1 MPIPSA
7 SSPEATAATAGT
19 HGTAPAERP
28 APRAGVMAA
37 VAVASVL
44 GLTGAV
50 AGAVAVTDLSAAPE
64 TLPPGPRDRG
74 GLVDQERPA
83 DQESPPAGGRT
94 GAPGGDGAEA
104 RPSPAD
110 AAPAPA
116 AQWLERTADA
126 TGIPP
131 RALRGYA
138 AAQLRMEA
146 DQPECSLS
154 WPTIAG
160 IGSVESKHGTFTGGE
175 IGPDGRTTVD
185 VIGIPLNGR
194 DNTAAIRDTDNG
206 ALDGDSEWDRAV
218 GPMQFIPST
227 WETWGTAAD
236 GGEPDP
242 HNIDDAALSAGR
254 YLCADGRDMTTDDG
268 WWAALMSYNRSTSYG
283 EDVLRTAKGYAD
295 AAVR

>member
-1 MPIPSA
+1 M
-7 SSPEATAATAGT
+7 AT
-19 HGTAPAERP
+19 
-28 APRAGVMAA
+28 
-37 VAVASVL
+37 VAVVSVL
-44 GLTGAV
+44 GLSGAV
-50 AGAVAVTDLSAAPE
+50 AGTVALSDLSAAPE
-64 TLPPGPRDRG
+64 GLPPGPRDRG
-74 GLVDQERPA
+74 GLVGKELPA
-83 DQESPPAGGRT
+83 DHEPPAASAGDRS
-94 GAPGGDGAEA
+94 GAPAGDGAET
-104 RPSPAD
+104 RPSPEQAV
-110 AAPAPA
+110 PAPA
-116 AQWLERTADA
+116 AQWLEHTAEA

-138 AAQLRMEA
+138 AAQLRLEA

-175 IGPDGRTTVD
+175 IGADGTTTVD
-185 VIGIPLNGR
+185 VVGIPLNGR
-194 DNTAAIRDTDNG
+194 DDTAAIRDTDNG
-206 ALDGDSEWDRAV
+206 ELDGDPEWDRAV

-268 WWAALMSYNRSTSYG
+268 WWAGLMSYNRSSSYG

-295 AAVR
+295 AVVR